1 MAMLLTRDSGGAAA
15 AAHRMVPLLLA
26 VPMLGAAVGA
36 SVNLYPHLNDP
47 FANPLQQQAWAKPP
61 RALSV
66 RALPPT
72 LLIHPSPAPPPR
84 DRPRG

>member
-1 MAMLLTRDSGGAAA
+1 MLLTRDSGGA

-66 RALPPT
+66 RALPPA
-72 LLIHPSPAPPPR
+72 LLIHPLTGATHSPTACWR
-84 DRPRG
+84 